1 MSLVWVIHQTSLAS
15 VKVAQRFAD
24 AGAEAPLLQLPF
36 VPQGVVAKV
45 SDTTMLPKEQ
55 KVCPTKKPC

>member
-24 AGAEAPLLQLPF
+24 A
-36 VPQGVVAKV
+36 V